1 MDLFLRRFLLETVP
15 PALAAHLIKLLLIL
29 FKVSL
34 TLSVPSLPGSLSA
47 QLILDYFLVES
58 YLESDFIEMLL
69 QLGDIFF
76 QFGLVQPLLHF
87 NLEVVPDSTSF
98 LCRVSSS
105 VS

>member
-76 QFGLVQPLLHF
+76 HLGLVQPLLHF
-87 NLEVVPDSTSF
+87 NLEVVPDSASF